1 MEIYIYIHIY
11 THTYIFFLNKA
22 VPMGISGNQI
32 SFSGIFPHPVPHLHS
47 QRKVPIPLCL
57 IMALLYNPTTL
68 GFFLT
73 VREII
78 P

>member
-1 MEIYIYIHIY
+1 MEIYIYI
-11 THTYIFFLNKA
+11 YIHFFFFLNKA

-32 SFSGIFPHPVPHLHS
+32 DLFFWDFPHTVPCLHS
-47 QRKVPIPLCL
+47 QCKVPIPLCL

-68 GFFLT
+68 GFFFLT
-73 VREII
+73 IREII